1 MHSCTITALL
11 LGTILPCAARPAVAQ
26 DAPAGLAAAAL
37 ANADFSWIRRDAP
50 GYRVYFLAD
59 SYPAR
64 HQDSL
69 LQRLPDALAHARR
82 LLQVNGSATAP
93 IDLFFIE
100 TRPQMQAL
108 IGGRATGFAQ
118 PSARAVFLMT
128 NPEWRAFEKHEVM
141 HVIAYQ
147 GWGQIAPGNDWIQE
161 GLAQFADGRCGAY
174 SNGDV
179 ALALS
184 RRHGWIPFDDV
195 VTRFRQLPD
204 LRGYLQ
210 AAAFVQ
216 YLHGRFGA
224 AALRPLWRSTT
235 SRATRIAGVPLF
247 DVERQWRSTLQST
260 SQVSDESLT
269 LIEEK
274 GCG

>member
-1 MHSCTITALL
+1 MRVRIGFLYSAFLTFTAQ
-11 LGTILPCAARPAVAQ
+11 PAPAQ
-26 DAPAGLAAAAL
+26 DAPSGLAAAAI
-37 ANADFSWIRRDAP
+37 ANPNFRWIRRAAP

-69 LQRLPDALAHARR
+69 LRRLPEALAHARR
-82 LLQVNGSATAP
+82 ILQVDSTPAP

-100 TRPQMQAL
+100 TRPQMEDL

-118 PSARAVFLMT
+118 PLAHAVFLVT
-128 NPEWRAFEKHEVM
+128 NPEWRAFERHEVM
-141 HVIAYQ
+141 HVVAVD
-147 GWGQIAPGNDWIQE
+147 GWGQIAPGNDWLQE

-174 SNGDV
+174 ANGDV

-195 VTRFRQLPD
+195 VTRFRSLPD

-216 YLHGRFGA
+216 YLHERFGA
-224 AALRPLWRSTT
+224 AALQPLWSDTT
-235 SRATRIAGVPLF
+235 SRETRIAGQPLF
-247 DVERQWRSTLQST
+247 DVERQWRSTLRAT
-260 SQVSDESLT
+260 RQVSDESLSR
-269 LIEEK
+269 IEQK

>member
-1 MHSCTITALL
+1 MRTSHLAYLFLTFAPS
-11 LGTILPCAARPAVAQ
+11 AVLAQ
-26 DAPAGLAAAAL
+26 DQPAGLAASAL
-37 ANADFSWIRRDAP
+37 ADSNFSWIRRDTP
-50 GYRVYFLAD
+50 GFRVYFLAD

-64 HQDSL
+64 NQDSL
-69 LQRLPDALAHARR
+69 LGRLPEALTHARR
-82 LLQVNGSATAP
+82 LLRVDSTATP

-100 TRPQMQAL
+100 TRPQMEAL

-118 PSARAVFLMT
+118 PSARTVLLVT
-128 NPEWRAFEKHEVM
+128 NPEWRAFERHEIM
-141 HVIAYQ
+141 HVVAYQ
-147 GWGQIAPGNDWIQE
+147 AWGRIAQGNDWLQE

-184 RRHGWIPFDDV
+184 RRHGWIPFNDV

-216 YLHGRFGA
+216 YLHERFGP
-224 AALRPLWRSTT
+224 AALQPLWSAGVTED
-235 SRATRIAGVPLF
+235 SLIAGQRLF
-247 DVERQWRSTLQST
+247 DIERQWRDGLRMTR
-260 SQVSDESLT
+260 QVTEEDLRV
-269 LIEEK
+269 IEDK